1 MNKCHQCG
9 SPSYKNVIK
18 RDQDGVM
25 RPSGQYQCTGC
36 NLVFAR
42 LSEWRNGEVPHKGND
57 HAQLGEFETR
67 KDDIR
72 AASQGFLF
80 PSIESIT

>member
-9 SPSYKNVIK
+9 SSSYKHVIK

-36 NLVFAR
+36 KLVFAS
-42 LSEWRNGEVPHKGND
+42 LSDWRNGKVPHKDND
-57 HAQLGEFETR
+57 QAQLGEFEIR
-67 KDDIR
+67 NNDIR
-72 AASQGFLF
+72 AASQGYLF